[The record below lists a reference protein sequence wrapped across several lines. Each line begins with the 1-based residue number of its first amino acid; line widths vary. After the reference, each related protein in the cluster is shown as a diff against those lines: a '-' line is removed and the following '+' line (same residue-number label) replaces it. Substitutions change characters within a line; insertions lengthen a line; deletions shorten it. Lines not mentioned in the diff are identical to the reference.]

1 MTMIDQTHINGD
13 DNNIQV
19 SQTNGDDPNG
29 GGKALYWAKVAYYA
43 TGPLLALLSLL
54 LLLL

>member
-43 TGPLLALLSLL
+43 AGPLLALLSLL